1 MAKRKTVVGV
11 STERLCR
18 SVASSTAIET
28 GEPVEQIEGR
38 LVLGVR
44 RFPKLKLAR

>member
-1 MAKRKTVVGV
+1 MTKQKTVDCI

-28 GEPVEQIEGR
+28 GEPVQQIEAR
-38 LVLGVR
+38 LAKGVR
-44 RFPKLKLAR
+44 RFPKLGLAR